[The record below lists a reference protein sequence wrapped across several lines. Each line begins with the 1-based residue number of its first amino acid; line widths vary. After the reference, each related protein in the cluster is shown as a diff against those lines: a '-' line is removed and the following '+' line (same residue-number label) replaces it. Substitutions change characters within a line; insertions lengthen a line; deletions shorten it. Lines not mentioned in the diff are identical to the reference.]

1 MQAGFLHFQVIPTWD
16 LVSTVFPATEPL
28 LIRAKENKTAWAN
41 YEETKEDE
49 QVYIK
54 KPQKLVMSRQATV
67 AVAEVTEDKAVKDA
81 AAAAHDAVVEA
92 IKEKTAD
99 IDKSAGYQ
107 EFIKKL
113 APTMTKTKKE
123 K

>member
-1 MQAGFLHFQVIPTWD
+1 MPISFLSDRETIKVSKMQAGFLNFSVIPTWN

-54 KPQKLVMSRQATV
+54 KPQKLVMPR
-67 AVAEVTEDKAVKDA
+67 
-81 AAAAHDAVVEA
+81 
-92 IKEKTAD
+92 
-99 IDKSAGYQ
+99 
-107 EFIKKL
+107 
-113 APTMTKTKKE
+113 
-123 K
+123 